1 MENGGWGGLQ
11 FLLTNRKGLS
21 IWDTKF
27 LENPANLARIRE
39 LGYNKLVLISE
50 SPLLLADQV
59 TDPGQAGMV
68 RETYDAKL
76 THIADD
82 WKTVFRNEDLI
93 IKEIPPAA
101 DGKQAS

>member
-1 MENGGWGGLQ
+1 
-11 FLLTNRKGLS
+11 
-21 IWDTKF
+21 
-27 LENPANLARIRE
+27 
-39 LGYNKLVLISE
+39 
-50 SPLLLADQV
+50 
-59 TDPGQAGMV
+59 MV

-82 WKTVFRNEDLI
+82 WEDGFRNEDLI